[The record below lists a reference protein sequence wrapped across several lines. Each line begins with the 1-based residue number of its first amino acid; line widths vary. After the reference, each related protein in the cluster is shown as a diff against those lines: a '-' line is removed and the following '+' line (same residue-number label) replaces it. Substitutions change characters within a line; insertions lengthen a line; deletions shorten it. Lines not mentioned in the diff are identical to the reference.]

1 MNDLDELLKQ
11 RNEIDRK
18 IKALQSQ
25 EREVDGARLF
35 KKYGDSWAVTLQEI
49 DDRHMINK
57 KEWRYKQIVI
67 TKSRDETIEGL
78 KTLIDTLTELYK
90 KVTEEV

>member
-1 MNDLDELLKQ
+1 MNDLDELIKQ

-49 DDRHMINK
+49 DDRHMK
-57 KEWRYKQIVI
+57 WRYKQIVI
-67 TKSRDETIEGL
+67 TRSREETIEGL
-78 KTLIDTLTELYK
+78 KTLIDTLTELYN
-90 KVTEEV
+90 KVTEGV